1 MVTLTYAYTA
11 PINPPNVNPV
21 LTRPKV
27 FASLRRKVRNA
38 HEFVPIIIGCNV
50 LKEDGNVVTR
60 EVLFKEGEG
69 PSGWIKEVCVEHYP
83 TKVPTALS
91 YASIRSQLR
100 QSVKLSADGAV

>member
-11 PINPPNVNPV
+11 PINPPNVTPL

-38 HEFVPIIIGCNV
+38 HEFVPIIMGCNV

-83 TKVPTALS
+83 TKVPAPRFLICHPEANCVGPWS
-91 YASIRSQLR
+91 S
-100 QSVKLSADGAV
+100 